1 MVIWWENP
9 RAPFSAFLR
18 AYPDFLLVL
27 AFNNPCNLVLST
39 VSSLI
44 PFNVKPV
51 LPSAGR
57 RETAES
63 LLLFL
68 SEVFPVFNKVM
79 HVGCRKSEKC
89 ESMETRLKIVGNV
102 KVVEITTQRH
112 ISFCHVVLHSWDCVN
127 MCVCVLCKHHCSMN
141 ISLCH
146 WQCFLNNIFNGW
158 VSCTTVHGLYILF
171 YDTVLVY
178 SLYILFYNTV
188 WQLWK

>member
-1 MVIWWENP
+1 MSAPHSVLGCPPVLLGLWTESLGARPSFFLLNVSQWKDVVIWWENP

-89 ESMETRLKIVGNV
+89 ESMETRLKIVDNV
-102 KVVEITTQRH
+102 KVVEITTQQH
-112 ISFCHVVLHSWDCVN
+112 ISFCNILYSWDCVN
-127 MCVCVLCKHHCSMN
+127 LCVSFVN
-141 ISLCH
+141 ITVA
-146 WQCFLNNIFNGW
+146 WIFPF
-158 VSCTTVHGLYILF
+158 VTS
-171 YDTVLVY
+171 
-178 SLYILFYNTV
+178 SAS
-188 WQLWK
+188 